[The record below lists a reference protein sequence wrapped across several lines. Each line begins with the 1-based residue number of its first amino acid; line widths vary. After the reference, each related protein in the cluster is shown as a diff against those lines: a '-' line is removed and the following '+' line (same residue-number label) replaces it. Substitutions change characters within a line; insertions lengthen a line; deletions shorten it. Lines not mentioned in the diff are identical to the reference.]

1 MWVKWFCLD
10 PVHGHL
16 SACFP
21 PTLYLRRKRILRI
34 YHCSCL
40 KNGNTSGQW
49 LKCLLI
55 RHTVYLLLIGKKCWE
70 KEYHVVDN
78 KNWMIKKDNTPNDQ
92 AKKIT
97 SPWIMLLIQTGVRV
111 LSKTLVECACLNT
124 SSKSK
129 TFIGKTGRNLKNVFI
144 HCPPN
149 DSLRRVTALEFY
161 STCFEKSITC
171 IDNNHASGHQYIL
184 VFCSTTLNQ

>member
-1 MWVKWFCLD
+1 MNKLTQHTYTWLILHSYMECNYIKNTRTQVWHVTEFLSHVSVWFLKIPYSRLCPEHVQCCWDRASVVLIPVLPSNYSCPAMWVKWFCLD

-34 YHCSCL
+34 QHCSCL

-55 RHTVYLLLIGKKCWE
+55 RHTVYLLLIGKKYWE

-78 KNWMIKKDNTPNDQ
+78 KNWRLKRIILQMIRPRK
-92 AKKIT
+92 
-97 SPWIMLLIQTGVRV
+97 
-111 LSKTLVECACLNT
+111 
-124 SSKSK
+124 
-129 TFIGKTGRNLKNVFI
+129 
-144 HCPPN
+144 
-149 DSLRRVTALEFY
+149 
-161 STCFEKSITC
+161 
-171 IDNNHASGHQYIL
+171 
-184 VFCSTTLNQ
+184 